1 MTEYNAVI
9 EFNGRQHY
17 EPVRAFGGKKA
28 LIETQKRDE
37 LKRCY
42 LNDNKIKIL
51 EIHYKEKNIEKLI
64 LDFIN

>member
-1 MTEYNAVI
+1 
-9 EFNGRQHY
+9 
-17 EPVRAFGGKKA
+17 VRAFGGKKA